1 MPGGGARVQN
11 LGHLLNVLLILL
23 HNVFFFFLGPYLNIT
38 LIVMHSYFDHR
49 YPVGLIFISW
59 HQTPGVGLEVKI

>member
-11 LGHLLNVLLILL
+11 LGHLENVLL

-38 LIVMHSYFDHR
+38 LIVMYSYFDHR
-49 YPVGLIFISW
+49 YPVGLIFISRN
-59 HQTPGVGLEVKI
+59 QTPGVGLEVKI

>member
-11 LGHLLNVLLILL
+11 LGHLEMCCL
-23 HNVFFFFLGPYLNIT
+23 HSVFSSLSPYLNKI
-38 LIVMHSYFDHR
+38 LIGMYSYLDHR
-49 YPVGLIFISW
+49 YTLWLNFTLW

>member
-11 LGHLLNVLLILL
+11 LGHLEMCCL
-23 HNVFFFFLGPYLNIT
+23 HSVFSSLSPYLIR
-38 LIVMHSYFDHR
+38 MYSYFDHR
-49 YPVGLIFISW
+49 YTLWLNSTLW